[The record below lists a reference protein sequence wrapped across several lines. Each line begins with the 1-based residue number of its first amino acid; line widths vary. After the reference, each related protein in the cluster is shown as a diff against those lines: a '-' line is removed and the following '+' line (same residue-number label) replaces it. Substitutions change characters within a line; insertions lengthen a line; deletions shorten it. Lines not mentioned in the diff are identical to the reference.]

1 MRLPLR
7 QYWAL
12 FAAYLAPQRGRMLLL
27 GLALFGAIGAQLLA
41 PQVLRVFVDAAVGA
55 AAAGAL
61 LRAAALFLGLALL
74 TQALGMTATYLGES
88 VGWRATNALRID
100 LARHCLELDLAF
112 HNARTPG
119 ELIERV
125 DGDVTALAR
134 FFSRFIIEVLGNL
147 LLLLGVV
154 AVLAWQDWRLGLG
167 AAGFVLLSLAVLT
180 WLRARAVPAV
190 VAWREQSAQ
199 VYGFLGEQLA
209 GTEDLRA
216 NGATGYVLRRFLLLL
231 RPWLATYHRARFGA
245 TTLWGASVGLFA
257 LGNAVA
263 LGLSAYLW
271 AQGAISIGA
280 IFAVFYY
287 INQLNDPI
295 DRLRTELEEL
305 QRAEAGIQRIGEL
318 RSARS
323 TLPPGGATPL
333 PAGPLSVQLEGLSF
347 WYEHQQT
354 GRQAGKATRSATGDR
369 LASRSPGL
377 SIARPPPAAVLNNI
391 TLHLRPGETLG
402 LLGRTGSG
410 KSTLAR
416 LLLGLYA
423 PQAGRITLGGV
434 DLADTPRRDLPRYV
448 GMVTQEVQIFQGSVR
463 ENLTFFDPLIADAEL
478 HETLTLLGLDR
489 WLARL
494 PAGLDTPIGANG
506 VGLSAGEAQML
517 AFARVFLKNPGLVIL
532 DEASARLDPA
542 TEALLTTAMERL
554 FAGRSAI
561 VIAHRLQTVLRA
573 DQILILEQG
582 RIAEYGSRAA
592 LQADPQSMF
601 SRLLRLGLAEVIE

>member
-1 MRLPLR
+1 MNLPLR

-41 PQVLRVFVDAAVGA
+41 PQVLRVFVDSAVGDA
-55 AAAGAL
+55 SAGPL
-61 LRAAALFLGLALL
+61 LRAAALFLGLAVL
-74 TQALGMTATYLGES
+74 TQTLNVTATYLGET
-88 VGWRATNALRID
+88 VGWQATNSLRIT
-100 LARHCLELDLAF
+100 LARHCLDLDLTF

-134 FFSRFIIEVLGNL
+134 FFSRFIIEVIGSL

-180 WLRARAVPAV
+180 WLRARAVPDVA
-190 VAWREQSAQ
+190 AWREQSAQ

-216 NGATGYVLRRFLLLL
+216 NGATAYVLRRFLLLL
-231 RPWLATYHRARFGA
+231 RPWLASYHRARFGA

-271 AQGAISIGA
+271 SQNAITIGA

-295 DRLRTELEEL
+295 ERLRTELEEL
-305 QRAEAGIQRIGEL
+305 QRAEAGIQRINAL
-318 RSARS
+318 LDTYSA
-323 TLPPGGATPL
+323 LPPGGATPL
-333 PAGPLSVQLEGLSF
+333 PPGPLSVCLEGVRF
-347 WYEHQQT
+347 AYGVDNPGQPFADDADVP
-354 GRQAGKATRSATGDR
+354 RDDDR
-369 LASRSPGL
+369 RSPTDDQITP
-377 SIARPPPAAVLNNI
+377 SPVHPVIAGITFHLPAGQV
-391 TLHLRPGETLG
+391 LG

-423 PQAGRITLGGV
+423 PQQGRIALGGV
-434 DLADTPRRDLPRYV
+434 DLADTPRRDLPRHV
-448 GMVTQEVQIFQGSVR
+448 GMVTQEVQIFQGTVR
-463 ENLTFFDPLIADAEL
+463 ENLTFFDPQIADADL
-478 HETLTLLGLDR
+478 HEALTLLGLDR
-489 WLARL
+489 WLTRL

-506 VGLSAGEAQML
+506 VGLSAGEAQLL

-532 DEASARLDPA
+532 DEASARLDPG

-573 DQILILEQG
+573 DQILILEHGQS
-582 RIAEYGSRAA
+582 AEYGSRAV
-592 LQADPQSMF
+592 LQADPASQF
-601 SRLLRLGLAEVIE
+601 SRLLQLGLAEVTE

>member
-12 FAAYLAPQRGRMLLL
+12 CAAYLAPQRGRMLLL
-27 GLALFGAIGAQLLA
+27 GVALFGAIGAQLLA
-41 PQVLRVFVDAAVGA
+41 PQVLRVFVDAAVSDA
-55 AAAGAL
+55 AAEPL
-61 LRAAALFLGLALL
+61 LRAAAFFLGLAVL
-74 TQALGMTATYLGES
+74 TQALNVAATYLGET
-88 VGWRATNALRID
+88 VGWRATNALRLD
-100 LARHCLELDLAF
+100 LVRHCLDLDLAF
-112 HNARTPG
+112 HNDRTPG

-154 AVLAWQDWRLGLG
+154 VVLAWQDWRLGLG

-180 WLRARAVPAV
+180 ALRARAVPAV
-190 VAWREQSAQ
+190 AAWREQSAQ

-209 GTEDLRA
+209 GSEDLRA
-216 NGATGYVLRRFLLLL
+216 NGATGYVLQRFLLLL

-295 DRLRTELEEL
+295 ERLRTELEEL

-318 RSARS
+318 RAAQS
-323 TLPPGGATPL
+323 TLPSGGNTPL
-333 PAGPLSVQLEGLSF
+333 PAGPLSVQVEKLSF
-347 WYEHQQT
+347 AY
-354 GRQAGKATRSATGDR
+354 
-369 LASRSPGL
+369 ASPS
-377 SIARPPPAAVLNNI
+377 AVLHNVAF
-391 TLHLRPGETLG
+391 HLPAGQVLG

-416 LLLGLYA
+416 LLLGLYL

-434 DLADTPRRDLPRYV
+434 DLAATPRRDLPRHV

-463 ENLTFFDPLIADAEL
+463 ENLTFFDPCIADADL
-478 HETLTLLGLDR
+478 HEALTLLGLDR

-506 VGLSAGEAQML
+506 VGLSAGEAQLL

-532 DEASARLDPA
+532 DEASARLDA
-542 TEALLTTAMERL
+542 GTEALLTSAMERL
-554 FAGRSAI
+554 FARRSAI

-582 RIAEYGSRAA
+582 RVAEYGSRAD
-592 LQADPQSMF
+592 LQADPHSQF
-601 SRLLRLGLAEVIE
+601 SRLLRLGLAEVTE